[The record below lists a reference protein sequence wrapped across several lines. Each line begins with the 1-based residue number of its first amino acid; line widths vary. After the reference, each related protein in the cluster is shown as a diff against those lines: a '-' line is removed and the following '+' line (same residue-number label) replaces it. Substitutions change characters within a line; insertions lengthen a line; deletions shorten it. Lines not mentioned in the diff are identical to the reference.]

1 VSTDLVER
9 LRCQPVEDVDLH
21 RLYLLVRAASLGLVH
36 SGKYPNPWRS
46 SWTDDDADDLT
57 QELFTSGR
65 HNKLV
70 LTATDDQHLERLIRK
85 TLGRMVIDELRKVG
99 LAALRDRLIDVLGEG
114 EFSKVNDMWGLPNH
128 DPQLVYQGGVATLKG
143 AARSVE
149 VDVLHVRDDAK
160 RGSSFASRDHLEA
173 LCAAV
178 LTAAGAYVPLATL
191 IEVVEDR
198 LGLHASSVFE
208 PIDDSIADR
217 DQVPE
222 VEIAETVDAIWQLL
236 EADERKLI
244 PYLDP
249 DDTVRA
255 VAAEVGFGRDKVSRL
270 RRRIYEIMG
279 EHLERHSD
287 PERRAIIHRLVARQ
301 LACRRT
307 ESDDAALNA
316 TEPQP

>member
-1 VSTDLVER
+1 MSSDLVER
-9 LRCQPVEDVDLH
+9 LRRQPVDDADLR
-21 RLYLLVRAASLGLVH
+21 RLDLLVRAAALGLVR
-36 SGKYPNPWRS
+36 SGRYPNPWRTG
-46 SWTDDDADDLT
+46 WTDDDADDLA
-57 QELFTSGR
+57 QELFASGR

-70 LTATDDQHLERLIRK
+70 LTATDDQHLERLVNT

-99 LAALRDRLIDVLGEG
+99 LAALRDRLIDVLGDA
-114 EFSKVNDMWGLPNH
+114 EFTKLSDTWGLPNH
-128 DPQLVYQGGVATLKG
+128 DPQLVYQGSVATLKD
-143 AARSVE
+143 AARGVE
-149 VDVLHVRDDAK
+149 VDVLHVRDDSK
-160 RGSSFASRDHLEA
+160 RSSSFASRDQLEA
-173 LCAAV
+173 LCTAV
-178 LTAAGAYVPLATL
+178 LTEAGAYVPLATL

-208 PIDDSIADR
+208 PIDDNIADR
-217 DQVPE
+217 DQVPD
-222 VEIAETVDAIWQLL
+222 VEIADTVDAIWQRL

-255 VAAEVGFGRDKVSRL
+255 VAAEIGFGRDKVSRL

-279 EHLERHSD
+279 EQLERHSD

-301 LACRRT
+301 LASRRT

-316 TEPQP
+316 TEAQP